1 MKPNN
6 AVIDITAF
14 FIAQSYD
21 KRPYD
26 FQSFLKNDM

>member
-1 MKPNN
+1 MKPKN

-14 FIAQSYD
+14 FIAQSYG

-26 FQSFLKNDM
+26 FQSFLENYM